1 MPISVKDQI
10 AKLVQLQNIDI
21 NIYKL
26 NEEKNEFPKVIDNLS
41 ALFEEKKKTVQFIED
56 KIKDNL
62 KRRKEKELEMA
73 VKEESIK
80 KQTSQLALLKTNKEY
95 QAMLKEIEGA
105 KADCSVFEDVILKF
119 MDEVDSLKIDLEKE
133 KSRLQ
138 DEEKT
143 FNAEKA
149 KINARIQEIDA
160 GIKNLEA
167 KRLDI
172 TPHIDKKILSA
183 YERILKNKDGLA
195 IVPVKNNACQ
205 GCFMNVTA
213 QVINEIKMFE
223 RITVCEM
230 CARILYI
237 EDEIEST

>member
-1 MPISVKDQI
+1 MSISVKDQL

-21 NIYKL
+21 NIYKF
-26 NEEKNEFPKVIDNLS
+26 NEEINEFPKTIDTLS
-41 ALFEEKKKTVQFIED
+41 AIFEEKKKAVQLIED
-56 KIKDNL
+56 KIKDSL

-80 KQTSQLALLKTNKEY
+80 KQTNQLGLLKTNKEY

-119 MDEVDSLKIDLEKE
+119 MDEVDSLKNDLEKE
-133 KSRLQ
+133 KVKFQ
-138 DEEKT
+138 EEEKS
-143 FNAEKA
+143 FSSEKVR
-149 KINARIQEIDA
+149 INARIQDIEKEI
-160 GIKNLEA
+160 KSLET
-167 KRLDI
+167 KRLEI

-195 IVPVKNNACQ
+195 IVSVKNNACQ

-237 EDEIEST
+237 EDEIDSA